1 MFSDAPSV
9 FVISA
14 AMQVSTLI
22 PWYLVKF
29 LANKHKI
36 VFLSIYATYMLMLI
50 VIPCWKLSNSE
61 FSLFMS
67 FAAAMEQVRI
77 LMKVHSFV
85 IEIYFKQID
94 SKKDKNATLYNLVY
108 FLFAPTLIYRHNY
121 PRTKKIN
128 WRAVISYFLQF
139 IGTIFCMFAT
149 IRRFVANNYA
159 SSGIE
164 PFNAKTLLSSLLVT
178 GCLGMSLMFLG
189 WYGLLQC
196 WLNGWAEML
205 RFADRMF
212 YDEWWTSS
220 QFSKYFRKWNLVV
233 SDWLHTYLYQP
244 INDMSGK
251 RWLAA
256 LATFA
261 ISGVAHEYIMALA
274 TGFFFPFLFIEFL
287 GFGAGLFWFF
297 SIPSNGIQE
306 LTVHHHTR
314 IIFWIKPFHDS

>member
-1 MFSDAPSV
+1 
-9 FVISA
+9 
-14 AMQVSTLI
+14 MQVSTLI

-36 VFLSIYATYMLMLI
+36 VFLSIYATYMLI
-50 VIPCWKLSNSE
+50 CNG
-61 FSLFMS
+61 
-67 FAAAMEQVRI
+67 AN
-77 LMKVHSFV
+77 
-85 IEIYFKQID
+85 
-94 SKKDKNATLYNLVY
+94 KNATLYNLVY

-244 INDMSGK
+244 IND
-251 RWLAA
+251 
-256 LATFA
+256 
-261 ISGVAHEYIMALA
+261 V
-274 TGFFFPFLFIEFL
+274 
-287 GFGAGLFWFF
+287 
-297 SIPSNGIQE
+297 
-306 LTVHHHTR
+306 R
-314 IIFWIKPFHDS
+314 IC